1 MTPRT
6 TNVAIHYSLKIL
18 FKHQYLFTNISLLL
32 ADKSIKHWLSSCNYQ
47 GLDVDFQLPS
57 SQFYGASVTY
67 KLIPFIFSLQMF
79 FIL

>member
-18 FKHQYLFTNISLLL
+18 FKRQYLFTNISLLL
-32 ADKSIKHWLSSCNYQ
+32 ADKSIKHWLSSRNYQ